1 MVGIQPAHL
10 VSRQRCLLPVALRA
24 EPPGWRSDLGGV
36 ADRAGLIARLARAV
50 AARLAANGL

>member
-24 EPPGWRSDLGGV
+24 EPPGWRSDLGDAV
-36 ADRAGLIARLARAV
+36 DRARPIARSGAPLQQV
-50 AARLAANGL
+50 LQQMD